1 MWEKGLD
8 DPTGPVVLVAHDF
21 YSGEEEECRIIPL
34 PVPDRSSPFVRRT
47 LTTSGGEGDVIYV
60 EISGRKSK
68 VLKLNLKCEN
78 SDGEW
83 WQLTRKK
90 DDLDFIRKPRLGVI
104 VKVVG
109 A

>member
-1 MWEKGLD
+1 MWEIRLD
-8 DPTGPVVLVAHDF
+8 DDETPPVVLVAHDF
-21 YSGEEEECRIIPL
+21 YGEEEEECRIIPL
-34 PVPDRSSPFVRRT
+34 PVLDSSSPVVRRT
-47 LTTSGGEGDVIYV
+47 LTTSGEGNVIYV

-90 DDLDFIRKPRLGVI
+90 DNLDFDHHMCSHSGWIQ
-104 VKVVG
+104 
-109 A
+109 